1 MRSIVQ
7 DIARKRHGNRE
18 DLATRLCLL
27 GCFGSC
33 FGAGE
38 NGRKISVARFFFLP
52 ERNSRTRALKYG
64 RRTREQQ

>member
-1 MRSIVQ
+1 MTSIVR

-27 GCFGSC
+27 SCFGRC

-38 NGRKISVARFFFLP
+38 NGRKISVARFFFFFQKEIAELVP
-52 ERNSRTRALKYG
+52 
-64 RRTREQQ
+64 